1 VAFSRKLAELFVSM
15 TVDSSKFKAGLKD
28 SQGQAKAWQ
37 RKVSG
42 DAKKVSQAFAAMRGV
57 IVAAVAAFAGTGFTK
72 ALRNQAELKAQAA
85 DTAKFLGLTT
95 EAFSAASF
103 AAEKFGV
110 TQQQLTMLLQRMTR
124 NVSEAAIGI
133 GESRNAFAALGVD
146 VQKLRQ
152 LRPDEQFRVIAERLS
167 EIGNQGDRIAVAR
180 KIFDSEG
187 AKAALQMAEGFGR
200 AADEAKR
207 LKVTLSED
215 AADTAVQLRDA
226 FTSLGA
232 VFDQTV
238 ENIVF
243 AVAPAFLKISEAMF
257 GVRVQANLL
266 SKEQAADE
274 LERVT
279 EKISELGNVIG
290 KLQSAG
296 RSRAGGGVLGID
308 TSADATLRT
317 HKLAQA
323 HQELNAN
330 VARYAELQERLNRT
344 TDGKPA
350 GDISALS
357 GAGGA
362 GSRQRDKFPDG
373 FLNKKVTDMMA
384 EAQKAAAAAGV
395 EDGSTVVGSLLFGH
409 KSLQREATQSKAIVT
424 DYARAA
430 RENFVS
436 IVGDGINNMFDSV
449 NDGFKGML
457 ATAIS
462 TFRRMASHAGSAR
475 IGESLFG
482 GAGGGG
488 FLGSL
493 FGPLF
498 GSRDFGGPGQAGA
511 AYQTLAPRGGYE
523 VFVPDQAGRFYT
535 GEQLRAANQ
544 AGAPQVSIG
553 GPVLNLTVSGD
564 VSSERVMQLEAR
576 VAEQG
581 RRMSIGME
589 AAVRKAVAEVF
600 EMRKRRRL

>member
-15 TVDSSKFKAGLKD
+15 TVDSSRFKAGLKD

-85 DTAKFLGLTT
+85 DTAKFLGLST
-95 EAFSAASF
+95 EAFSAAAF

-146 VQKLRQ
+146 VQALRQ

-167 EIGNQGDRIAVAR
+167 EIGVAGDRIAVAR

-257 GVRVQANLL
+257 GVRVQASLL

-323 HQELNAN
+323 HQELNTN
-330 VARYAELQERLNRT
+330 VARYAELQERLNRKI
-344 TDGKPA
+344 DGKPKDGSGLDGG
-350 GDISALS
+350 GD
-357 GAGGA
+357 GG
-362 GSRQRDKFPDG
+362 GRTKFPDG

-424 DYARAA
+424 DYARAT

-436 IVGDGINNMFDSV
+436 IVGDGIDNMFDSV

-457 ATAIS
+457 VTAIS
-462 TFRRMASHAGSAR
+462 TFRRMASQAGAAR
-475 IGESLFG
+475 LGESLFG

-511 AYQTLAPRGGYE
+511 AYQTVAPRGGYE

-553 GPVLNLTVSGD
+553 GPVLNLTVAGD

-581 RRMSIGME
+581 RRMTIGME